1 MQHQPHQPR
10 PNPSM
15 QIDKPHD
22 YCGIFGVFHHPDAAL
37 LTYYGLH
44 ALQHRGQ
51 ESAGIATSYFDKTK
65 GRFAMP
71 VQKDFGLVLSVF
83 DDEDTFRNR
92 LRGDQA
98 IGHNRYSTSG
108 SSKNPANIQPLRVHH
123 RYGNLSIAHNGNLTN
138 ARSIRKRFT
147 EMGVLF
153 QSTSDTELILHLIA
167 QSKEK
172 SPVEQVLDAMKQI
185 EGAYCL
191 LIQTDRQIIAV
202 RDPNGF
208 RPLALGKL
216 GDAWIV
222 ASETCA
228 FDIIGAEYV
237 RDVDPGEVIVIEYA
251 ESDSDIES
259 DLDTESAIE
268 TENNLETE
276 SALNPENDLGT
287 ENEPTNT
294 RMTPVLTSYHINP
307 KAGTKTSQ
315 CIFEYV
321 YFSRPDSRVFGENV
335 DKIRRALGK
344 QLANEHPLPDILLNE
359 PAKRPI
365 IFSVPDSSNTAA
377 LGYAQQNQNLG
388 HDCKYEIGLIRNH
401 YVGRT
406 FISPGQRSREQKVRT
421 KFNVVKGVIEGRPVI
436 VVDDSIVRGTTSK
449 YLIRM
454 IRAAKPTEIHF
465 LVSSPPITHPCFYG
479 MDFPSPEE
487 LIANRFGRDPE
498 KIAAEIGVD
507 SVRYLSPSG
516 LLEAVQSA
524 NRSPH
529 GYCTACFT
537 GQYPVPVETMMDKEE
552 NELV

>member
-1 MQHQPHQPR
+1 
-10 PNPSM
+10 
-15 QIDKPHD
+15 
-22 YCGIFGVFHHPDAAL
+22 
-37 LTYYGLH
+37 
-44 ALQHRGQ
+44 
-51 ESAGIATSYFDKTK
+51 
-65 GRFAMP
+65 
-71 VQKDFGLVLSVF
+71 
-83 DDEDTFRNR
+83 
-92 LRGDQA
+92 
-98 IGHNRYSTSG
+98 
-108 SSKNPANIQPLRVHH
+108 
-123 RYGNLSIAHNGNLTN
+123 
-138 ARSIRKRFT
+138 
-147 EMGVLF
+147 
-153 QSTSDTELILHLIA
+153 
-167 QSKEK
+167 
-172 SPVEQVLDAMKQI
+172 PVEQVLDAMKQI

-237 RDVDPGEVIVIEYA
+237 RDVEPGEVIVIEYA
-251 ESDSDIES
+251 ESD
-259 DLDTESAIE
+259 LD
-268 TENNLETE
+268 TE

-294 RMTPVLTSYHINP
+294 RKTPVLTSYHINP
-307 KAGTKTSQ
+307 KAGTNTSQ

-344 QLANEHPLPDILLNE
+344 QLANEHPLPDILLNK